1 MSRIKVFNTP
11 NVKQQNF
18 LNHWE
23 WDLVTHPKFPIPNLS
38 FTHVEQPEHFNQEKK
53 VTFLKEMKEL
63 KITHP
68 SLFKGTEISLENFD
82 NLIAEWSKKQPWVE
96 INREIKKRQKIENSE
111 DAGL

>member
-1 MSRIKVFNTP
+1 MEGLYNKENLFAEFKMQKTNT
-11 NVKQQNF
+11 
-18 LNHWE
+18 
-23 WDLVTHPKFPIPNLS
+23 
-38 FTHVEQPEHFNQEKK
+38 KK

>member
-1 MSRIKVFNTP
+1 MEGLYNK
-11 NVKQQNF
+11 
-18 LNHWE
+18 E
-23 WDLVTHPKFPIPNLS
+23 NL
-38 FTHVEQPEHFNQEKK
+38 FAEFKMQKTNEKK
-53 VTFLKEMKEL
+53 VSFLKEMKEL

-68 SLFKGTEISLENFD
+68 DLFKGTEISLENFD

>member
-1 MSRIKVFNTP
+1 MEGLYNKENLFAEFKMQKTNT
-11 NVKQQNF
+11 
-18 LNHWE
+18 
-23 WDLVTHPKFPIPNLS
+23 
-38 FTHVEQPEHFNQEKK
+38 KK

-68 SLFKGTEISLENFD
+68 DLFKGTEISLENFD